1 VLFSGLSAITFL
13 LLLVLFWRHNQ
24 FAHKRRYSQ
33 WERSFLP
40 TLWHFN
46 GAGIGFPQRSCKA
59 EARCVP
65 KILPS
70 GQLGPVPTPTRR
82 RIKKTL
88 SKGLRSHS
96 GWRGFTTPARTAG
109 SRNRLGFLW
118 LVVKRL
124 VANAIIRR
132 SVASVLRSKFRR
144 LGAHAELL
152 KNHTLRAFPGGLKP
166 TLSRQGSIT
175 LRVGSFFVS
184 LPSPHEEWRENNRMV
199 SLTTPY
205 VLDKVFVNR
214 GQR

>member
-1 VLFSGLSAITFL
+1 MGT
-13 LLLVLFWRHNQ
+13 LVP
-24 FAHKRRYSQ
+24 
-33 WERSFLP
+33 LP